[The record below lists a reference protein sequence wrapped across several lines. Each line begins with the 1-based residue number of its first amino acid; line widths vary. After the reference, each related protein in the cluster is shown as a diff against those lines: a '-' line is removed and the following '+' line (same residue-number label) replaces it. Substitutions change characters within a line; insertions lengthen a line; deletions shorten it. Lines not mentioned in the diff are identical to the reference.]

1 MVSGKDWS
9 FLLIKKL
16 LIILIHFEIN
26 CFGNCLQNYEFEFLD
41 CYFSK
46 GKKNVCVPVLS
57 LLFLTTL
64 PMCSLL
70 VTMRMI
76 FKVVFGFSKVNVYAL
91 VPLLSNY

>member
-46 GKKNVCVPVLS
+46 GKKNVCVPVLFS
-57 LLFLTTL
+57 L
-64 PMCSLL
+64 
-70 VTMRMI
+70 
-76 FKVVFGFSKVNVYAL
+76 VFNDSAHVFSPGHNENGF
-91 VPLLSNY
+91 